1 MKTITYFRVS
11 ALLISSLA
19 LLQNCTKKEV
29 TPDRDKFIGIYK
41 GNDSCSPGVQLTLSI
56 SASSTSENEVIMA
69 AGSNSWKGTVSGNS
83 ITINGQPVVFNISA
97 TLNGTANLNGT
108 SLNFA
113 YTAVGGGQSI
123 SCTASLIK
131 Q

>member
-1 MKTITYFRVS
+1 MKTTAVFRLAALLTAVS
-11 ALLISSLA
+11 ALL
-19 LLQNCTKKEV
+19 QHCTQKEI

-41 GNDSCSPGVQLTLSI
+41 GNDSCSPGVQITLSI

-69 AGSNSWKGTVSGNS
+69 AGSNSWKGTVSGNT
-83 ITINGQPVVFNISA
+83 ITVNGQPIIVNISA

-123 SCTASLIK
+123 SCNASLIK